1 LTGDLFA
8 SRDGMWSIAMIGLGV
23 FAAFVHATIAGADLL
38 PIDGWMQWLGW
49 SPAPTAAPPL

>member
-8 SRDGMWSIAMIGLGV
+8 SRDGMWSIAMIALGV
-23 FAAFVHATIAGADLL
+23 LAAFVHATIAGADLL

-49 SPAPTAAPPL
+49 SPAPTGPRRR